1 MAISRVV
8 PVTGSGGGMTA
19 SPQGRSVHP
28 QPTLNRLGPL
38 PSGAKAF
45 TEAIQPYLLMSMKKQ
60 QAKQERERRSKAIQ
74 TAERTGDI
82 TGLDPDLYTDVKNRR
97 LKRELLEEQ
106 IKDRQERQKNREAFE
121 RGILGSKQKQ
131 EVKVLGIKQRYK
143 EQDYDTKTTEW
154 YKQAKFKTAQQ
165 MVLNNDVAGI
175 ATLRDNLLYDQKRQ
189 LAKAKREGTTDLEE
203 LKNIHK
209 TEQNK
214 FMGGIRIQLKE
225 MGIDSNEF
233 MQRVGNIQQTFERQ
247 ASETHSKAMQVSK
260 WNQGVITADTKYQRD
275 SATKALDWDRK
286 FEKQAK
292 TEEGLNKRAQNV
304 REGLSQRLD
313 RKLSAKEKFAVNEW
327 ARKSDFERFKAAL
340 GEEYLTYGKG
350 GLTANQ
356 VMKRN
361 DLVDQM
367 NKIDTI
373 MVDMETIMN
382 THGLVAGTPGK
393 VRKFLEFFPKSVD
406 LPMKFPASE
415 FSYMRKMLSVLLSK
429 PLLKESRL
437 SDKERALVDNLV
449 RGGGYF
455 DTPPDV
461 RKAFEGLRKIMWTAR
476 NRLKMGRGR
485 LSPPEAENGDEWWKD

>member
-1 MAISRVV
+1 MVINVV

-28 QPTLNRLGPL
+28 QPTLNKLGPL

-74 TAERTGDI
+74 TAKRTGDI
-82 TGLDPDLYTDVKNRR
+82 TGLDPDDW
-97 LKRELLEEQ
+97 LKISKLREDIQ
-106 IKDRQERQKNREAFE
+106 FRKA
-121 RGILGSKQKQ
+121 KQKSNELFRMALTEKKHEQ
-131 EVKVLGIKQRYK
+131 KKEVIGIKHDFK
-143 EQDYDTKTTEW
+143 VEDYGMEAAEW
-154 YKQAKFKTAQQ
+154 YKKTEFKTAQQ

-175 ATLRDNLLYDQKRQ
+175 ATLRDNLLYDHKRQ
-189 LAKAKREGTTDLEE
+189 LAKAKGEGVTDLEE

-209 TEQNK
+209 TKQNK

-260 WNQGVITADTKYQRD
+260 FSQQDRTADIKYQRD

-286 FEKQAK
+286 FEKQAI
-292 TEEGLNKRAQNV
+292 TQEGLNRRAKSTQ
-304 REGLSQRLD
+304 EGLSQRLD
-313 RKLSAKEKFAVNEW
+313 RQLSAKEKFAVNEW
-327 ARKSDFERFKAAL
+327 ARKSDFEKFKAAL

-373 MVDMETIMN
+373 MVDMENIMN
-382 THGLVAGTPGK
+382 TDGLIVGTPGK
-393 VRKFLEFFPKSVD
+393 LRKFGEFFFKSFD
-406 LPMKFPASE
+406 TGGKYPATD
-415 FSYMRKMLSVLLSK
+415 FSYMRNMLSVLVSK
-429 PLLKESRL
+429 PLMKESRL
-437 SDKERALVDNLV
+437 SDKERARVDNLV

-455 DTPPDV
+455 DTPHDV
-461 RKAFEGLRKIMWTAR
+461 RLAFKALKKVMSTAR

-485 LSPPEAENGDEWWKD
+485 LSAPEAENGDEWWKN

>member
-1 MAISRVV
+1 
-8 PVTGSGGGMTA
+8 
-19 SPQGRSVHP
+19 
-28 QPTLNRLGPL
+28 
-38 PSGAKAF
+38 
-45 TEAIQPYLLMSMKKQ
+45 
-60 QAKQERERRSKAIQ
+60 
-74 TAERTGDI
+74 
-82 TGLDPDLYTDVKNRR
+82 
-97 LKRELLEEQ
+97 
-106 IKDRQERQKNREAFE
+106 
-121 RGILGSKQKQ
+121 
-131 EVKVLGIKQRYK
+131 
-143 EQDYDTKTTEW
+143 
-154 YKQAKFKTAQQ
+154 
-165 MVLNNDVAGI
+165 
-175 ATLRDNLLYDQKRQ
+175 
-189 LAKAKREGTTDLEE
+189 
-203 LKNIHK
+203 
-209 TEQNK
+209 
-214 FMGGIRIQLKE
+214 

-247 ASETHSKAMQVSK
+247 ASQEHSKAMQVSK

-461 RKAFEGLRKIMWTAR
+461 RKAFKGLRKIMWTAR

>member
-45 TEAIQPYLLMSMKKQ
+45 GDAIQPYLMMALKKQ

-74 TAERTGDI
+74 TSERTGDI
-82 TGLDPDLYTDVKNRR
+82 TGLDPDLYTDAKNRI
-97 LKRELLEEQ
+97 LKRKLLEEQ
-106 IKDRQERQKNREAFE
+106 IKDRQERQKQREVFE

-143 EQDYDTKTTEW
+143 EEDYDKETTDW
-154 YKQAKFKTAQQ
+154 YKKTEFKTAQQ
-165 MVLNNDVAGI
+165 MVLNNDAAGI
-175 ATLRDNLLYDQKRQ
+175 ATLRDNLIYGQKKE
-189 LAKAKREGTTDLEE
+189 LAKAKREGVTDLEE

-214 FMGGIRIQLKE
+214 FMGGIRVQLKE

-247 ASETHSKAMQVSK
+247 ASETHSKAMQVGRFS
-260 WNQGVITADTKYQRD
+260 QQDRTADTKYQRD

-286 FEKQAK
+286 FEKQAI
-292 TEEGLNKRAQNV
+292 TQEGLDRRAKSTQ
-304 REGLSQRLD
+304 EGLSQRLD
-313 RKLSAKEKFAVNEW
+313 RQLSAKEKFAVNEW
-327 ARKSDFERFKAAL
+327 ARKSDFEKFKAAL
-340 GEEYLTYGKG
+340 GEEYLTYGEG

-415 FSYMRKMLSVLLSK
+415 FSYMRNMLSVLVSK
-429 PLLKESRL
+429 PLMKESRL
-437 SDKERALVDNLV
+437 SDKERARVDNLV

-455 DTPPDV
+455 DTPHDV
-461 RKAFEGLRKIMWTAR
+461 REAFKALKKVMSTAR
-476 NRLKMGRGR
+476 NRLKIGKGR
-485 LSPPEAENGDEWWKD
+485 LSAPETEDEWWKK

>member
-1 MAISRVV
+1 MAIKVV

-28 QPTLNRLGPL
+28 QPTLNKYPISQ
-38 PSGAKAF
+38 SGAGAF
-45 TEAIQPYLLMSMKKQ
+45 SEAFSPYLQMAMKKQ

-74 TAERTGDI
+74 LAEKTGDYS
-82 TGLDPDLYTDVKNRR
+82 GLDPDDWM
-97 LKRELLEEQ
+97 KRKTLDEQ
-106 IKDRQERQKNREAFE
+106 IKDRQLRLRELNAWKTRNVEQKHE
-121 RGILGSKQKQ
+121 QKK
-131 EVKVLGIKQRYK
+131 EVIGIKQRYK
-143 EQDYDTKTTEW
+143 EKDYNRETTEW

-175 ATLRDNLLYDQKRQ
+175 ATLRDNLLYGQKQ
-189 LAKAKREGTTDLEE
+189 ELANAKRAGVTDLEE
-203 LKNIHK
+203 LKNTHK

-260 WNQGVITADTKYQRD
+260 FSQQDRTADTKYQRD

-286 FEKQAK
+286 FEKQAI
-292 TEEGLNKRAQNV
+292 TQEGLDRRAKSTQ
-304 REGLSQRLD
+304 EGLSQRLD

-373 MVDMETIMN
+373 MVDMENIMN
-382 THGLVAGTPGK
+382 TDGLIVGTPGK
-393 VRKFLEFFPKSVD
+393 LRKFGEFFFKSFD
-406 LPMKFPASE
+406 TGGKYPATD
-415 FSYMRKMLSVLLSK
+415 FSYMRNMLSVLVSK
-429 PLLKESRL
+429 PLMKESRL
-437 SDKERALVDNLV
+437 SDKERARVDNLV

-455 DTPPDV
+455 DTPHDV
-461 RKAFEGLRKIMWTAR
+461 RLAFKALKKVMSTAR

-485 LSPPEAENGDEWWKD
+485 LSAPEAENGDEWWKN